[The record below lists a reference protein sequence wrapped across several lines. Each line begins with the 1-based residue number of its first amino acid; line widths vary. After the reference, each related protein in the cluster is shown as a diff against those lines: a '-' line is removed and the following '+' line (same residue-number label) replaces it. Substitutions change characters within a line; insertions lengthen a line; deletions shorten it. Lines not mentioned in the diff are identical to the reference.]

1 MSDSRLRNYAL
12 AAGGT
17 AALAAAGAAS
27 AEIQKSSGLTPIPAG
42 SGSSS
47 IVDLLTIDNGVDPEG
62 RLRAGNRM
70 SGTWSS
76 SGSAR
81 VFLDFYR
88 NGQVWN
94 MVDAG
99 ASIGPGF
106 TGTRSASQHM
116 SFNNSAM
123 FSSTVKN
130 LVSGT
135 GEIVGFSFDVG
146 GETFYGWIDYD
157 LSMSEGEYAFTV
169 NSWAYNDVAGQ
180 GIIAGQNQAAGSSAV
195 PGLGGLAALAIGAAG
210 VHTRRQRTVA

>member
-12 AAGGT
+12 AAGGS

-27 AEIQKSSGLTPIPAG
+27 AEIQKSSGSTLITAG
-42 SGSSS
+42 AGSSS
-47 IVDLLTIDNGVDPEG
+47 IVDLFTIDNGVDPER

-70 SGTWSS
+70 TGTWSS

-81 VFLDFYR
+81 VYLNFDGG
-88 NGQVWN
+88 GQVWN

-123 FSSTVKN
+123 FSSTVNN
-130 LVSGT
+130 LASGT
-135 GEIVGFSFDVG
+135 GKIVGFSLDVS
-146 GETFYGWIDYD
+146 ETFYGWIDYD

-169 NSWAYNDVAGQ
+169 NSWAYNDVAYE
-180 GIIAGQNQAAGSSAV
+180 GIIAGQYQAAGSSAV

-210 VHTRRQRTVA
+210 VRSRRQRTVA